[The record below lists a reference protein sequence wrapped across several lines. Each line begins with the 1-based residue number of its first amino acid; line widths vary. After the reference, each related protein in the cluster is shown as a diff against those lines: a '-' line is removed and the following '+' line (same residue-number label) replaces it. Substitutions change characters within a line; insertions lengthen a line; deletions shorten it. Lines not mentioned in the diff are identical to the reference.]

1 MAETRPEAAR
11 RFGVALAAVALVGLG
26 IRGAVIATGE
36 PCDLVDFRATEQDD
50 VGCTDLSDASH
61 YVNAA
66 RNDAEGRWFTIPVL
80 LGEGD
85 EPTALHPPGYALFLS
100 LPWRLGVEDPT
111 ALRVVTSLLGGAT
124 IALTGLI
131 ARRVAASGTRLGAR
145 ADTVGLVA
153 AGLVAAH
160 PLAWAVDTS
169 LLSEAL
175 FAPLALGA
183 LLLALR
189 LVDRPTPRRAI
200 EVGALLGLAAMVR
213 FEALAGVVLVL
224 GPAVL
229 AATRVGTVRLRLLA
243 AGVAATLLVVAPWAI
258 GTYGRFHR
266 PVVLTTTSQ
275 LGIRLANCEETYA
288 AGDRFALQA
297 PECVTELND
306 PEVQR
311 RLGVTPPA
319 DPDESDGNAL
329 FGEVNRDFIGQNRGR
344 AVVVAAARV
353 GRLWGVYDLPGTVD
367 GFEPIERRG
376 PLRTKVGMVVALG
389 LAVVAAAG
397 ARLVRLRR
405 AHLALLLAW
414 PVIASLLAVVDLALV
429 RFRAAADPSICVLA
443 ALALVALLPHRRA
456 SPSGVGAAGRDD

>member
-1 MAETRPEAAR
+1 MTETRSPGR
-11 RFGVALAAVALVGLG
+11 RFAVALVAVVLVGLG
-26 IRGAVIATGE
+26 IRWAAIATTEG
-36 PCDLVDFRATEQDD
+36 CDPVDYRATEQDD

-66 RNDAEGRWFTIPVL
+66 RNDAEGHWFTIPEL
-80 LGEGD
+80 LGVGD
-85 EPTALHPPGYALFLS
+85 EPTALHPPGYALYLS
-100 LPWRLGVEDPT
+100 VPWRMGIEDPA
-111 ALRVVTSLLGGAT
+111 ALRVATSLLGGAT

-131 ARRVAASGTRLGAR
+131 GRRVAGAGRLRPR

-153 AGLVAAH
+153 ATLVAAH
-160 PLAWAVDTS
+160 PLAWAVDTT

-189 LVDRPTPRRAI
+189 LVDRPSPRAAAT
-200 EVGALLGLAAMVR
+200 VGAVLGLAAMVR
-213 FEALAGVVLVL
+213 FEALAGIVFVF

-229 AATRVGTVRLRLLA
+229 AATHLRRERARLLA
-243 AGVAATLLVVAPWAI
+243 AGTAATLLVVAPWAI
-258 GTYGRFHR
+258 GTYGRFDQ

-297 PECVTELND
+297 PECITELND

-311 RLGVTPPA
+311 QLGVTPTA
-319 DPDESDGNAL
+319 DPDESEGNAL
-329 FGEVNRDFIGQNRGR
+329 IGEVNRDFIGANKGR
-344 AVVVAAARV
+344 ALVVAAARV
-353 GRLWGVYDLPGTVD
+353 GRLWGVYDLLGTVD
-367 GFEPIERRG
+367 GFESIERRG
-376 PLRTKVGMVVALG
+376 PLRTKVGMVLALG

-397 ARLVRLRR
+397 ARLVRLRK

-414 PVIASLLAVVDLALV
+414 PVIASLLAVADLALV
-429 RFRAAADPSICVLA
+429 RFRAAADPALCVLA
-443 ALALVALLPHRRA
+443 ALALVALLPGRRA
-456 SPSGVGAAGRDD
+456 PRSGVGAARRDG